1 MRRNL
6 ITLVV
11 ALSGVVPA
19 VAQAPSADWR
29 TVETRHF
36 RVHYTAAAEAWALS
50 AAAHLESIRERVAAE
65 VGYDPPEVT
74 DVLVTDPVAQANG
87 MAFPLLGSP
96 RMVLWTNPP
105 GPDSVIGFYSDW
117 TELLILH
124 EDTHLVHLLRPSRN
138 PTQVLAEHLL
148 PLGPIPLRAP
158 RWVIEGYA
166 TMVEG
171 KLTASGR
178 PNSDLRA
185 AILRQRARAGELP
198 SYRELSS
205 DSRSWLGMSM
215 AYLAG
220 SAYLE
225 WLVERTGPESLK
237 HLWARMTARSDRGF
251 DAAFEGVFGE
261 PPAKLY
267 DRFTA
272 ELTWRAMEAERRLA
286 PAEREGELWQD
297 LRWSTGEPVVS
308 PDGKQ
313 LAIVLRGRDEPSR
326 LVVWSTAPDEDAEKK
341 WRERVETMLAKDPLD
356 VAPVRAR
363 PLAREPL
370 HELVT
375 RNDAEPFTPRFLL
388 DGTAILFERFEP
400 DREGFLHPDLF
411 RWHPSTGEVERL
423 TRFADAREADPS
435 PDGGWAVAVRNRNGF
450 SQLVRVELTTGAVSE
465 ITRPS
470 VDVVYAQPRV
480 SPDGTRIVF
489 VRHQGGAWK
498 AVVREL
504 ASGRELEMPTGDG
517 ASVAYP
523 AWGANG
529 ETVFASVGQAGFI
542 DVVALAADGSGAGE
556 RLTATIG
563 AALAPASSPDGST
576 LYFLGLQAGGLDL
589 RTVKLGES
597 PSGRGPRIVLAPE
610 LAPAVRPAPPLPVIE
625 AAAAAPAG
633 PGRRYGF
640 GRQELTFLLGG
651 SVSPSSRA
659 AELGVRAGDVVGRL
673 DTLALGSIADEAGP
687 RGGTLAGAWRGWPVA
702 VSVQLFTAT
711 ESPSQQAREVPGLG
725 RRLDAQR
732 RGVALESTWER
743 RWRAGVLELG
753 GDAYVGR
760 VEPADGA
767 SLGQRVGSVSA
778 RMTETPSRGLWRFP
792 ASLDARFDAG
802 RTGEDSWR
810 RMSGGLEVGV
820 LRKGTGL
827 TLSWRRASVRD
838 AASDLDRLQLGGV
851 SSSILP
857 DAVLAGR
864 ILVAPLPAGT
874 LIGEEYEGQKASL
887 LVGGLPLFF
896 GRHRMWDRDRGRGG
910 WLRLAGLEWDLAS
923 GPVPLVRLPGVHVTV
938 GVAYILDQPL
948 ENVTTG
954 WIGLTWWP

>member
-1 MRRNL
+1 MTRTAL
-6 ITLVV
+6 ASLAVVVSTLP
-11 ALSGVVPA
+11 AL
-19 VAQAPSADWR
+19 AQAPSADWR
-29 TVETRHF
+29 TVDTTHF
-36 RVHYTAAAEAWALS
+36 RVHYTAAAEAWALG
-50 AAAHLESIRERVAAE
+50 AAARLESIRQRVVAE
-65 VGYDPPEVT
+65 VGYDPPEVA

-96 RMVLWTNPP
+96 RMVLWTSPA
-105 GPDSVIGFYSDW
+105 GPDSVIGFYRDW

-124 EDTHLVHLLRPSRN
+124 EDAHLVHLLRPSRN
-138 PTQVLAEHLL
+138 PTQALAERLL

-158 RWVIEGYA
+158 RWVVEGYA

-261 PPAKLY
+261 PPARLY
-267 DRFTA
+267 DRFAA
-272 ELTWRAMEAERRLA
+272 ELTWRAMEAEHRLA
-286 PAEREGELWQD
+286 PTRREGELWQD

-326 LVVWSTAPDEDAEKK
+326 LVVWSTGPDEEAEKK
-341 WRERVETMLAKDPLD
+341 WRGHIENVLAKDPLD
-356 VAPVRAR
+356 VAPVRTK

-370 HELVT
+370 CELVT
-375 RNDAEPFTPRFLL
+375 RNGAEPFTPRFLPG
-388 DGTAILFERFEP
+388 GTAIMYVRFEP

-411 RWHPSTGEVERL
+411 RWNPSTGKVGRL
-423 TRFADAREADPS
+423 TRLADVREADPS
-435 PDGGWAVAVRNRNGF
+435 PNGEWAIGVRDRNGF
-450 SQLVRVELTTGAVSE
+450 SQLVRVDLATGKVSE
-465 ITRPS
+465 ITPPA
-470 VDVVYAQPRV
+470 VDVVYAQPRL

-489 VRHQGGAWK
+489 VRNQRGAWK

-504 ASGRELEMPTGDG
+504 ASGREVELPTGDG
-517 ASVAYP
+517 ASVAHP
-523 AWGANG
+523 TWGAKG
-529 ETVFASVGQAGFI
+529 DSVFASVGRDGFI
-542 DVVALAADGSGAGE
+542 DVVALAPDGSGVGE

-563 AALAPASSPDGST
+563 AALAPAPSPDGST
-576 LYFLGLQAGGLDL
+576 LYFLGLQAGGFDL

-597 PSGRGPRIVLAPE
+597 PAVRGPEIVPAPD
-610 LAPAVRPAPPLPVIE
+610 LAPAVRPAPPRVVE
-625 AAAAAPAG
+625 AAPASSVG
-633 PGRRYGF
+633 PGRRYGL
-640 GRQELTFLLGG
+640 GRQELAFLLGG

-659 AELGVRAGDVVGRL
+659 AEIGLRAGDVVGRL
-673 DTLALGSIADEAGP
+673 DALVIGSFADAAGP
-687 RGGTLAGAWRGWPVA
+687 RGGTLAAAWRGWPVA
-702 VSVQLFTAT
+702 VSVRLFTAA
-711 ESPSQQAREVPGLG
+711 EKPSQQAKEVPGLG
-725 RRLDAQR
+725 GRLDAER
-732 RGVALESTWER
+732 RGVALVGTWER

-753 GDAYVGR
+753 GGAYVGR

-767 SLGQRVGSVSA
+767 SLGQPVGSVSA
-778 RMTETPSRGLWRFP
+778 RIAETPSRGLWRFP
-792 ASLDARFDAG
+792 ASFDARFDAG

-810 RMSGGLEVGV
+810 RVSGGLEAGV
-820 LRKGTGL
+820 LRRGTGL

-838 AASDLDRLQLGGV
+838 APFDLDRLQLGGV
-851 SSSILP
+851 SSSVLP

-864 ILVAPLPAGT
+864 ILVPSLPVGT
-874 LIGEEYEGQKASL
+874 LIGDDYEGQTAKL
-887 LVGGLPLFF
+887 LVGGLPFLFE
-896 GRHRMWDRDRGRGG
+896 RHRLWSQDAPRGD
-910 WLRLAGLEWDLAS
+910 WLRLVGIEWDVT
-923 GPVPLVRLPGVHVTV
+923 GDPVPLLRLPGFHVTV
-938 GVAYILDQPL
+938 GLAYILDQPFKD
-948 ENVTTG
+948 VTQG
-954 WIGLTWWP
+954 WIGLTWRP